1 MNVAKN
7 LENAAFYFPR
17 QTAVIEKDREI
28 SFVEFNGVSNQIA
41 TAMMSL
47 GVQPGDHVALYA
59 PNSYEWLAFYFGALK
74 AGAVAVTLSSLLK
87 RDEMRQIMDDAQ
99 PHVLFAGEEQ
109 VDELDD
115 RKAYPYLKKVIS
127 KEGDVPYEDLLEMGT
142 DSFRATDL
150 DRHNTAAILYTGGTT
165 GIPKGVMLTHEN
177 LNTSIH
183 NVSHFERS
191 THKDRALCFLPLNH
205 VFGQV
210 HILNATVYSGGS
222 LVLQSSFD
230 LEKVIETIERH
241 KVTKFFAVPTIYI
254 RLLALKDL
262 KEKLG
267 SLRYTF
273 SAAAS
278 MAAELV
284 REWKRRMDLNIYEAY
299 GMTESASMVTYN
311 HYYRHVIGSVGTP
324 VNNVEVQIRD
334 LEGNVLGAKE
344 EGEICIRGRNIM
356 KGYLNQPDATR
367 SVFWDDWFRSGDI
380 GTIDED
386 GYLYIVDRLKDM
398 IITGGENVYPREVEE
413 ILYTRPEVEECAVIG
428 LPDKEYG
435 ERVTA
440 FIIPKEGQQVDPTQ
454 LKSYLKT
461 KLSPFKVPK
470 EFIPVDE
477 LPKSGAGKILKR
489 ELKEKVLHPHP
500 DPTPRGGGEGGGERT

>member
-1 MNVAKN
+1 MNVGRN
-7 LENAAFYFPR
+7 LENAAFYFPHK
-17 QTAVIEKDREI
+17 TAVIEKNREI
-28 SFVEFNGVSNQIA
+28 SFLEFNRFSNRIGAALQRV
-41 TAMMSL
+41 
-47 GVQPGDHVALYA
+47 GVQPGDHVALYT
-59 PNSYEWLAFYFGALK
+59 PNTYEWLAFYFGTLK
-74 AGAVAVTLSSLLK
+74 SGAVVVTLSSLLK
-87 RDEMRQIMDDAQ
+87 RDELRRIMDNAQ
-99 PHVLFAGEEQ
+99 PKVLFAGEEQ
-109 VDELDD
+109 LAELGD
-115 RKAYPYLKKVIS
+115 RKDYPYLKEVVSKGGEIS
-127 KEGDVPYEDLLEMGT
+127 HEDLVEMGS
-142 DSFRATDL
+142 DSFDAIDL
-150 DRHNTAAILYTGGTT
+150 DRHSTAAILYTGGTT

-183 NVSHFERS
+183 NVSHYERS

-210 HILNATVYSGGS
+210 HIMNATVYSGGS
-222 LVLQSSFD
+222 LVLQTSFD

-241 KVTKFFAVPTIYI
+241 NVTKFFAVPTIYI

-299 GMTESASMVTYN
+299 GMTESASIVTYN

-324 VNNVEVQIRD
+324 VTNVEVQIRD

-356 KGYLNQPDATR
+356 KGYLNQPEETR
-367 SVFWDDWFRSGDI
+367 SVFWEDWFRSGDI
-380 GTIDED
+380 GTIDEE

-413 ILYTRPEVEECAVIG
+413 ILYTRPEVEECTVIG

-435 ERVTA
+435 EKVTA
-440 FIIPKEGQQVDPTQ
+440 FIIPKQGQEVDPSQ

-470 EFIPVDE
+470 EFIVVND
-477 LPKSGAGKILKR
+477 LPKSSAGKILKR
-489 ELKEKVLHPHP
+489 ELKKQVLS
-500 DPTPRGGGEGGGERT
+500 ESE

>member
-7 LENAAFYFPR
+7 LENAAFYFPDR
-17 QTAVIEKDREI
+17 VAVIEENREI
-28 SFVEFNGVSNQIA
+28 NFLEFNEASNRVA
-41 TAMMSL
+41 TALMGMA
-47 GVQPGDHVALYA
+47 VEPGDHVALFA
-59 PNSYEWLAFYFGALK
+59 PNAYRWLTLYFGTLK

-87 RDEMRQIMDDAQ
+87 REELRRIMDNAR
-99 PHVLFAGEEQ
+99 PRVLFAAEEQ
-109 VDELDD
+109 LGELGD
-115 RKAYPYLKKVIS
+115 RKDYPYIQKVIS
-127 KEGDVPYEDLLEMGT
+127 RGGDVSYDDLLKKGSP
-142 DSFRATDL
+142 SFKAQDL
-150 DRHNTAAILYTGGTT
+150 DRHSTAAILYTGGTT

-183 NVSHFERS
+183 NVSHYERS
-191 THKDRALCFLPLNH
+191 THADRALCFLPLNH

-210 HILNATVYSGGS
+210 HIMNATIYSGGS
-222 LVLQSSFD
+222 LVLQLSFD
-230 LEKVIETIERH
+230 LEKVIFAIGRH
-241 KVTKFFAVPTIYI
+241 KVTKFFAVPTVYI
-254 RLLALKDL
+254 RLLAMKDL
-262 KEKLG
+262 RKKLG

-284 REWKRRMDLNIYEAY
+284 REWKARMDLDIHEAY

-311 HYYRHVIGSVGTP
+311 HYHRHVIGSVGTA
-324 VNNVEVQIRD
+324 VSTVEVQIRD
-334 LEGNVLGAKE
+334 LEGNVLGPKQ
-344 EGEICIRGRNIM
+344 EGEICIRGPNIM
-356 KGYLNQPDATR
+356 KGYLNQPDETR
-367 SVFWDDWFRSGDI
+367 AVFWDEWFRSGDI
-380 GTIDED
+380 GVMDEE

-440 FIIPKEGQQVDPTQ
+440 FIILKEGYQLDPAQ

-470 EFIPVDE
+470 AFIPVSD
-477 LPKSGAGKILKR
+477 LPKSSAGKILKR
-489 ELKEKVLHPHP
+489 ELKRQANLITGQ
-500 DPTPRGGGEGGGERT
+500 DA

>member
-1 MNVAKN
+1 MNVARN
-7 LENAAFYFPR
+7 LENAASYFPQ
-17 QTAVIEKDREI
+17 QTAVIENDREI
-28 SFVEFNGVSNQIA
+28 SFLEFNRASNRIA
-41 TAMMSL
+41 TALQSL
-47 GVQPGDHVALYA
+47 RVHPGDHVALYA
-59 PNSYEWLAFYFGALK
+59 PNTYEWLAFYFGTLK
-74 AGAVAVTLSSLLK
+74 SGAVVVTLSSLLK
-87 RDEMRQIMDDAQ
+87 RDELRRIMDNAQ
-99 PHVLFAGEEQ
+99 PRVLFAGEEQ
-109 VDELDD
+109 LAELGD
-115 RKAYPYLKKVIS
+115 RKDYPYLKKVVSKGGEIS
-127 KEGDVPYEDLLEMGT
+127 YEDLVEMGS
-142 DSFRATDL
+142 DSFDAIDL
-150 DRHNTAAILYTGGTT
+150 DRHDTAAILYTGGTT

-183 NVSHFERS
+183 NVSHYERS

-210 HILNATVYSGGS
+210 HIMNATLYSGGS
-222 LVLQSSFD
+222 LVLHSSFD

-241 KVTKFFAVPTIYI
+241 NVTKFFAVPTIYI
-254 RLLALKDL
+254 RLLALKEL

-324 VNNVEVQIRD
+324 VTNVEVQIRD
-334 LEGNVLGAKE
+334 LEGNVLGANE

-356 KGYLNQPDATR
+356 KGYLNQPEETKA
-367 SVFWDDWFRSGDI
+367 VFWEDWFRSGDI
-380 GTIDED
+380 GTIDEQ
-386 GYLYIVDRLKDM
+386 GYLYIVDRLKDL

-413 ILYTRPEVEECAVIG
+413 ILYTRPEVEECTVIG

-440 FIIPKEGQQVDPTQ
+440 FIIPKQGQEVDPTQ

-470 EFIPVDE
+470 EFIVVDD
-477 LPKSGAGKILKR
+477 LPKSSAGKILKR
-489 ELKEKVLHPHP
+489 ELKKQVLS
-500 DPTPRGGGEGGGERT
+500 ESE

>member
-7 LENAAFYFPR
+7 LENAAFYFPE
-17 QTAVIEKDREI
+17 QTAVIENDREI
-28 SFVEFNGVSNQIA
+28 SFLELNGFSNRIA
-41 TAMMSL
+41 TALQSM
-47 GVQPGDHVALYA
+47 GVQPGDHVALYT
-59 PNSYEWLAFYFGALK
+59 PNSSKWLAFYFGSLK
-74 AGAVAVTLSSLLK
+74 SGAVVVTLSSLLK
-87 RDEMRQIMDDAQ
+87 RDELRRIMDNAQ
-99 PHVLFAGEEQ
+99 PKVLFAGEEQ
-109 VDELDD
+109 LAELGD
-115 RKAYPYLKKVIS
+115 RKDYPYLKEVVS
-127 KEGDVPYEDLLEMGT
+127 KEGEISYEDLVEKGS
-142 DSFRATDL
+142 DSFDAIDL

-183 NVSHFERS
+183 NVSHYERS
-191 THKDRALCFLPLNH
+191 TPKDRALCFLPLNH

-210 HILNATVYSGGS
+210 HITNATLYSGGS

-230 LEKVIETIERH
+230 LEQVIEIIERH
-241 KVTKFFAVPTIYI
+241 SVTKFYAVPTIYI

-278 MAAELV
+278 IAEELV
-284 REWKRRMDLNIYEAY
+284 REWKRRMDLNMYEAY

-324 VNNVEVQIRD
+324 ATNVEVQIRD

-356 KGYLNQPDATR
+356 KGYLNQPEETR
-367 SVFWDDWFRSGDI
+367 SVFWEDWFRSGDI
-380 GTIDED
+380 GTFDEE

-413 ILYTRPEVEECAVIG
+413 ILYTRPEVEECTVIG
-428 LPDKEYG
+428 LPDEEYG

-440 FIIPKEGQQVDPTQ
+440 FIIPKHGQQVDPAQ

-470 EFIPVDE
+470 EFIVVDD
-477 LPKSGAGKILKR
+477 LPKSSAGKILKR
-489 ELKEKVLHPHP
+489 VLKQQVLA
-500 DPTPRGGGEGGGERT
+500 ESE

>member
-7 LENAAFYFPR
+7 LENAAFYFPQ
-17 QTAVIEKDREI
+17 QTAVIENDREI
-28 SFVEFNGVSNQIA
+28 SFLELNGFSNRIA
-41 TAMMSL
+41 TALQSM
-47 GVQPGDHVALYA
+47 GVQPGDHVALYT
-59 PNSYEWLAFYFGALK
+59 PNSSKWLAFYFGSLK
-74 AGAVAVTLSSLLK
+74 SGAVVVTLSSLLK
-87 RDEMRQIMDDAQ
+87 RDELRRIMDNAQ
-99 PHVLFAGEEQ
+99 PKVLFAGEEQ
-109 VDELDD
+109 LAELGD
-115 RKAYPYLKKVIS
+115 RKDYPYLKEVVS
-127 KEGDVPYEDLLEMGT
+127 KEGEISYEDLVEKGS
-142 DSFRATDL
+142 DSFDAIDL

-183 NVSHFERS
+183 NVSHYERS
-191 THKDRALCFLPLNH
+191 TPKDRALCFLPLNH

-210 HILNATVYSGGS
+210 HITNATLYSGGS

-230 LEKVIETIERH
+230 LEQVIEIIERH
-241 KVTKFFAVPTIYI
+241 SVTKFYAVPTIYI

-278 MAAELV
+278 IAEELV
-284 REWKRRMDLNIYEAY
+284 REWKRRMDLNMYEAY

-311 HYYRHVIGSVGTP
+311 HYYRHVVGSVGTP
-324 VNNVEVQIRD
+324 ATNVEVQIRD

-356 KGYLNQPDATR
+356 KGYLNQPEETR
-367 SVFWDDWFRSGDI
+367 SVFWEDWFRSGDI
-380 GTIDED
+380 GTFDEE

-413 ILYTRPEVEECAVIG
+413 ILYTRPEVEECTVIG
-428 LPDKEYG
+428 LPDEEYG
-435 ERVTA
+435 EKVTA
-440 FIIPKEGQQVDPTQ
+440 FIIPKHGQQMDPTQ

-470 EFIPVDE
+470 EFIVVDD
-477 LPKSGAGKILKR
+477 LPKSSAGKILKR
-489 ELKEKVLHPHP
+489 ELKQQVLA
-500 DPTPRGGGEGGGERT
+500 ESE

>member
-7 LENAAFYFPR
+7 LENAAFYFPK
-17 QTAVIEKDREI
+17 QTAVIENDQEI
-28 SFVEFNGVSNQIA
+28 NFLEFNRVSNRVA
-41 TAMMSL
+41 TALMGL
-47 GVQPGDHVALYA
+47 GIQPGDHVALCA
-59 PNSYEWLAFYFGALK
+59 PNAYEWLAFYFGVLK
-74 AGAVAVTLSSLLK
+74 AGAAAVTLSSLLK
-87 RDEMRQIMDDAQ
+87 RGELRRIMDNAQ
-99 PHVLFAGEEQ
+99 PKVLFAGEEQ
-109 VDELDD
+109 LAELGD
-115 RKAYPYLKKVIS
+115 RKDYPYLKKVIS
-127 KEGDVPYEDLLEMGT
+127 KGGDVPYKDLVEMGS
-142 DSFRATDL
+142 DSFGAIDL
-150 DRHNTAAILYTGGTT
+150 DRDNTAAILYTGGTT

-183 NVSHFERS
+183 NVSHYERS
-191 THKDRALCFLPLNH
+191 THEDRALCFLPLNH
-205 VFGQV
+205 VFGQI
-210 HILNATVYSGGS
+210 HIMNATVYSGGC

-241 KVTKFFAVPTIYI
+241 NVTKFFAVPTIYI
-254 RLLALKDL
+254 RLLALKEL
-262 KEKLG
+262 KEKIG

-299 GMTESASMVTYN
+299 GMTESASIVTYN

-324 VNNVEVQIRD
+324 VTNVEVQIRD

-356 KGYLNQPDATR
+356 KGYLNQPDETR

-413 ILYTRPEVEECAVIG
+413 ILYTRPEVEECTVIG

-440 FIIPKEGQQVDPTQ
+440 FIIPKRGHQIDPTQ
-454 LKSYLKT
+454 LKTYLKT

-470 EFIPVDE
+470 EFIAVDD

-489 ELKEKVLHPHP
+489 ELKQKVLAHKPE
-500 DPTPRGGGEGGGERT
+500 TPN

>member
-1 MNVAKN
+1 MNVARN
-7 LENAAFYFPR
+7 LENAAFYFPHR
-17 QTAVIEKDREI
+17 TAVIEDKQEI
-28 SFVEFNGVSNQIA
+28 SFLEFNRLSNRVA
-41 TAMMSL
+41 TALRSV
-47 GVQPGDHVALYA
+47 GVQPGDHVALYT
-59 PNSYEWLAFYFGALK
+59 PNSDEWLAFYFGTLK
-74 AGAVAVTLSSLLK
+74 LGAVVVTLSSLLK
-87 RDEMRQIMDDAQ
+87 RDELRRIMDNAR
-99 PHVLFAGEEQ
+99 PKVLFAGEEQ
-109 VDELDD
+109 LAELGD
-115 RKAYPYLKKVIS
+115 RKDYPYLEKVVSKGGEIS
-127 KEGDVPYEDLLEMGT
+127 YKELVKMGS
-142 DSFRATDL
+142 DSFDAVDL

-165 GIPKGVMLTHEN
+165 DIPKGVMLTHEN

-183 NVSHFERS
+183 NVSHYERS

-210 HILNATVYSGGS
+210 HIMNATVYSGGS
-222 LVLQSSFD
+222 LVLQTSFD
-230 LEKVIETIERH
+230 LERVIETIGRH
-241 KVTKFFAVPTIYI
+241 NVTKFFAVPTVYI

-262 KEKLG
+262 EEKLG

-299 GMTESASMVTYN
+299 GMTESASIVTYN

-324 VNNVEVQIRD
+324 VTNVEVQIRD
-334 LEGNVLGAKE
+334 LEGNVLGAEE

-356 KGYLNQPDATR
+356 KGYLNQPEETR
-367 SVFWDDWFRSGDI
+367 SVFWEDWFRSGDI
-380 GTIDED
+380 GMINEE

-413 ILYTRPEVEECAVIG
+413 ILYTRPEVEECTVIG

-440 FIIPKEGQQVDPTQ
+440 FIIPKQGQEVDSTQ
-454 LKSYLKT
+454 LKSYLKA

-470 EFIPVDE
+470 EFIVVDD
-477 LPKSGAGKILKR
+477 LPKSSAGKILKR
-489 ELKEKVLHPHP
+489 ELKKQVLS
-500 DPTPRGGGEGGGERT
+500 DSK

>member
-1 MNVAKN
+1 MNVARN
-7 LENAAFYFPR
+7 LENAASYFPQ
-17 QTAVIEKDREI
+17 QTAVIENDREI
-28 SFVEFNGVSNQIA
+28 SFLEFNRVSNRIA
-41 TAMMSL
+41 TALQIL
-47 GVQPGDHVALYA
+47 GVHPGDHVALYT
-59 PNSYEWLAFYFGALK
+59 PNTYEWLAFYFGTLK
-74 AGAVAVTLSSLLK
+74 SGAVVVTLSSLLK
-87 RDEMRQIMDDAQ
+87 RDELRRIMDNAQ
-99 PHVLFAGEEQ
+99 PRVLFAGEEQ
-109 VDELDD
+109 LAELGD
-115 RKAYPYLKKVIS
+115 RKDYPYLKEVVSKGGEIS
-127 KEGDVPYEDLLEMGT
+127 YEDLVEMGS
-142 DSFRATDL
+142 DSFDAIDL

-183 NVSHFERS
+183 NVSHYERS

-210 HILNATVYSGGS
+210 HIMNATLYSGGS
-222 LVLQSSFD
+222 LVLHSSFD
-230 LEKVIETIERH
+230 LEKIIEAIERH
-241 KVTKFFAVPTIYI
+241 NVTKFFAVPTIYI

-324 VNNVEVQIRD
+324 VTNVEVQIRD
-334 LEGNVLGAKE
+334 LEGNVLAANE

-356 KGYLNQPDATR
+356 KGYLNQPEETKA
-367 SVFWDDWFRSGDI
+367 VFWEDWFRSGDI
-380 GTIDED
+380 GTIDEE
-386 GYLYIVDRLKDM
+386 GYLYIVDRLKDL

-413 ILYTRPEVEECAVIG
+413 ILYTRPEVEECTVIG

-440 FIIPKEGQQVDPTQ
+440 FIIPKQGQQVDRTQ

-470 EFIPVDE
+470 EFIVVDD
-477 LPKSGAGKILKR
+477 LPKSSAGKILKR
-489 ELKEKVLHPHP
+489 ELKKQVLS
-500 DPTPRGGGEGGGERT
+500 ESE

>member
-1 MNVAKN
+1 MVKGFAMNVAKN
-7 LENAAFYFPR
+7 LENAAFYFPK
-17 QTAVIEKDREI
+17 QTAVIENDREI
-28 SFVEFNGVSNQIA
+28 SFLEFNRTSNRIA
-41 TAMMSL
+41 TAMMSM

-59 PNSYEWLAFYFGALK
+59 PNSYEWLAFYFGVLK

-87 RDEMRQIMDDAQ
+87 TDELSRIMDNAQ
-99 PHVLFAGEEQ
+99 PKILFAGEEQ
-109 VDELDD
+109 LVELGA
-115 RKAYPYLKKVIS
+115 RKDYPYLKKVIGR
-127 KEGDVPYEDLLEMGT
+127 EGDAPYEDLVETGS
-142 DSFRATDL
+142 DSFGAIDQ
-150 DRHNTAAILYTGGTT
+150 DRHNTAAVLYTGGTT
-165 GIPKGVMLTHEN
+165 GTPKGVMLTHEN

-183 NVSHFERS
+183 NVSHYERS
-191 THKDRALCFLPLNH
+191 THEDRPLCFLPLNH

-210 HILNATVYSGGS
+210 HIMNATVYSGGS

-230 LEKVIETIERH
+230 LEKVIDTIERH
-241 KVTKFFAVPTIYI
+241 NVTKFFAVPTIYI

-284 REWKRRMDLNIYEAY
+284 REWKRRMDLDIYEAY

-324 VNNVEVQIRD
+324 VTNIEVQIRD
-334 LEGNVLGAKE
+334 LEGNVLGARE

-356 KGYLNQPDATR
+356 KGYLNQPEETR
-367 SVFWDDWFRSGDI
+367 FVFWDDWFRSSDI

-413 ILYTRPEVEECAVIG
+413 ILYTRPEVAECTVIG

-470 EFIPVDE
+470 EFIAVDD
-477 LPKSGAGKILKR
+477 LPKSSAGKILKR
-489 ELKEKVLHPHP
+489 ELRKQVLAES
-500 DPTPRGGGEGGGERT
+500 G